1 MKIISGILKGRKI
14 EVNNKLEYRPTLS
27 RIREDIFNIL
37 LHNPNI
43 TFDKKNSNFAD
54 VYCGSGSIGIEAL
67 SRGFKHCHF
76 NDIDNAQ
83 IKKISLF
90 LKNFPNLNYS
100 LSDNDISNELDQIL
114 WSSFDVIYF
123 DPPYEIKLEP
133 IILQKIEKIKNQ
145 AIIITETSRNIF
157 EAKQSTYNK
166 SYKNKFINFFFANEL
181 KKL

>member
-100 LSDNDISNELDQIL
+100 LSDNDITNELDQIL

-133 IILQKIEKIKNQ
+133 IIMQKIEKIKNQ
-145 AIIITETSRNIF
+145 AIIITETSHKIF
-157 EAKQSTYNK
+157 EATQSTYNK
-166 SYKNKFINFFFANEL
+166 SYKNKFINFFFC
-181 KKL
+181 K

>member
-37 LHNPNI
+37 LHNPDI
-43 TFDKKNSNFAD
+43 KFDKKNSTFAD

-83 IKKISLF
+83 INKISIF
-90 LKNFPNLNYS
+90 LKNFTNLNYN
-100 LSDNDISNELDQIL
+100 LSDIDIDNELNQIP
-114 WSSFDVIYF
+114 WNNFDVIYF

-133 IILQKIEKIKNQ
+133 IILKKIEKIKNQ
-145 AIIITETSRNIF
+145 AIVITETSHKIF
-157 EAKQSTYNK
+157 ETAQSTYSK
-166 SYKNKFINFFFANEL
+166 SYKNKFINFFFAKDL

>member
-90 LKNFPNLNYS
+90 LKNFLFSKVCILYKGIKSFS
-100 LSDNDISNELDQIL
+100 L
-114 WSSFDVIYF
+114 
-123 DPPYEIKLEP
+123 
-133 IILQKIEKIKNQ
+133 
-145 AIIITETSRNIF
+145 
-157 EAKQSTYNK
+157 
-166 SYKNKFINFFFANEL
+166 
-181 KKL
+181 

>member
-43 TFDKKNSNFAD
+43 TFDKKNSTFAD
-54 VYCGSGSIGIEAL
+54 IYCGSGSIGIEAL
-67 SRGFKHCHF
+67 SRGFKHCHL
-76 NDIDNAQ
+76 NDIDSAQ

-90 LKNFPNLNYS
+90 LKNFTNLNYS
-100 LSDNDISNELDQIL
+100 LSDVDIANELDQIP
-114 WSSFDVIYF
+114 WSSFDVMYF

-133 IILQKIEKIKNQ
+133 IILKKIEKIKDQ
-145 AIIITETSRNIF
+145 TIIITETSHKIF
-157 EAKQSTYNK
+157 EATKSTYSK

>member
-90 LKNFPNLNYS
+90 LKNFTNLNYS
-100 LSDNDISNELDQIL
+100 VSDLDIANELDLIP
-114 WSSFDVIYF
+114 WSSFDVMYF

-133 IILQKIEKIKNQ
+133 IILKKIKKIKNQ
-145 AIIITETSRNIF
+145 AIIITETSHKIF
-157 EAKQSTYNK
+157 KTSRSTYSK
-166 SYKNKFINFFFANEL
+166 SYKNKFINFLFANEL

>member
-54 VYCGSGSIGIEAL
+54 VYCGSGSI
-67 SRGFKHCHF
+67 
-76 NDIDNAQ
+76 DIDNAQ

-100 LSDNDISNELDQIL
+100 LSDNDITNELDQIL

-133 IILQKIEKIKNQ
+133 IIMQKIEKIKNQ
-145 AIIITETSRNIF
+145 AIIITETSHKIF
-157 EAKQSTYNK
+157 EATQSTYNK